1 MKDRKGFTLIELL
14 VAITIIGIIMI
25 MTLPA
30 IHNLQRKNQEKKFDD
45 YERTVLEA
53 AKVYEDQYE
62 EDLFG
67 RSDTGCANIDFNSL
81 VQKKLL
87 ATTKISGYE
96 CKNSNNG
103 IIIRKLKGT
112 SYYEVY
118 LTCSKSGDTKNLTGN
133 TGNYNE
139 IKNNHCNTGVDIEP
153 PSLTIKCDGDNHE
166 LGVEDDNFD
175 GIYYYSATNTEGDK
189 RIPKLTV
196 EISDNIVGL
205 EKNQYVTYEWKMYPN
220 KILAE
225 ENPDYTEKNKTTF
238 NIKDGDIS
246 TSKKNVR
253 IIEQFKEKNKTGK
266 AIVDIRGTN
275 IVDRIGNKL
284 DPQVGSKQCFYYY
297 DNAKPKITITLTG
310 ASGKNYNIDGN
321 EWINEKITTSVTV
334 TDETENN
341 IYSGIKTDTFKRNGG
356 SEALSGQKPTHTYSR
371 SDTNRKETDT
381 FRVCDKVG
389 NCDSDTV
396 NIRVDTTPPVCGKT
410 STSAATPWINKNRTV
425 TVGCSDNLSG
435 CTQSSYSQTFGE
447 GTTEIITIRD
457 NAGNTTDCTVYT
469 KVDKTKPVCTSS
481 GGDPNWRNTGLTLT
495 GTCTDNLSGCK
506 QNTYTND
513 YPSQTSIT
521 DGFGGRAC
529 DVAGNCAN
537 CSKDQDVH
545 IDMRDPRCTFV
556 DIKNENTPNEPVIM
570 TLRCRD
576 DQALARCGHDEA
588 GVGLWNENVKTE
600 MKITVSASE
609 DITRQVEDRA
619 GNLGRCKIFLSA
631 SECTSNCCGTHNCN
645 RHCGTYACYN
655 SLGVMQYICSSQNS
669 CACASSSSSY
679 VACYQYVYDQCPD
692 KCTSGQCC
700 GYHVES

>member
-67 RSDTGCANIDFNSL
+67 RSDTGCAYIDFNSL

-96 CKNSNNG
+96 CKSSNNG

-118 LTCSKSGDTKNLTGN
+118 LTCDNGTPSGTKNLTGN
-133 TGNYNE
+133 TGDYNN
-139 IKNNHCNTGVDIEP
+139 IKTEHCSSGEDVEP

-220 KILAE
+220 KILSE

-238 NIKDGDIS
+238 NIKDGDRS

-284 DPQVGSKQCFYYY
+284 DPATSFQQCYYYY

-321 EWINEKITTSVTV
+321 EWINEEITTSVTV
-334 TDETENN
+334 TDETGNN

-396 NIRVDTTPPVCGKT
+396 NIRVDTTPPVCGKA
-410 STSAATPWINKNRTV
+410 STSASTPWTNRNRTV
-425 TVGCSDNLSG
+425 SIGCSDNLSG
-435 CTQSSYSQTFGE
+435 CTQSSYSKTFGE

-469 KVDKTKPVCTSS
+469 KVDLTKPVCTSS
-481 GGDPNWRNTGLTLT
+481 GGDEYWRNTSLTIT

-506 QNTYTND
+506 QNTYTKE
-513 YPSQTSIT
+513 YPSQINTTS
-521 DGFGGRAC
+521 GYGGKAC
-529 DVAGNCAN
+529 DVAGNCVD

-545 IDMRDPRCTFV
+545 IDMTNPSCKFTN
-556 DIKNENTPNEPVIM
+556 ISNENQPGQAVVM
-570 TLRCRD
+570 TLECND
-576 DQALARCGHDEA
+576 NYALQRCGHDET
-588 GVGLWNENVKTE
+588 GIGPWNNNIKKKMNV
-600 MKITVSASE
+600 TVSGSMDLE
-609 DITRQVEDRA
+609 RDVTDRA
-619 GNLGRCKIFLSA
+619 GNKGSCSITIKESTCDKCPYLCCPYPMEWGVLGNVCVIDT
-631 SECTSNCCGTHNCN
+631 SEYSPAT
-645 RHCGTYACYN
+645 CY
-655 SLGVMQYICSSQNS
+655 
-669 CACASSSSSY
+669 
-679 VACYQYVYDQCPD
+679 
-692 KCTSGQCC
+692 KTCTSGQYC
-700 GYHVES
+700 GYHVG

>member
-1 MKDRKGFTLIELL
+1 MKDRRGFTLIELL

-67 RSDTGCANIDFNSL
+67 RSDTGCAHIDFDSL
-81 VQKKLL
+81 VQKKLIT
-87 ATTKISGYE
+87 TTKISGYE
-96 CKNSNNG
+96 CKNNNNG

-118 LTCSKSGDTKNLTGN
+118 LTCDNGKPSGTKNLTGN
-133 TGNYNE
+133 TGNYNH
-139 IKNNHCNTGVDIEP
+139 IKKNLCNTGEDVDP
-153 PSLTIKCDGDNHE
+153 PQLTIKCDGYGANPSV
-166 LGVEDDNFD
+166 GVKDDNFD
-175 GIYYYSATNTEGDK
+175 GKIYYYSATNTEGPR

-196 EISDNIVGL
+196 ETSDAIAGL
-205 EKNQYVTYEWKMYPN
+205 EKNEYVTYEWKMYPN
-220 KILAE
+220 KELFE

-238 NIKDGDIS
+238 NIKDGDRS

-253 IIEQFKEKNKTGK
+253 IIEQFKKPGTTGK

-284 DPQVGSKQCFYYY
+284 DPATSFEQCYYYY

-321 EWINEKITTSVTV
+321 EWINEEITTSVTV

-341 IYSGIKTDTFKRNGG
+341 IYSGIKTDTFKRNGR
-356 SEALSGQKPTHTYSR
+356 SEALSGEKPTHTYSR
-371 SDTNRKETDT
+371 SDINRKQTDT

-389 NCDSDTV
+389 NCDTDTV
-396 NIRVDTTPPVCGKT
+396 NIRVDTTPPVCGKA

-425 TVGCSDNLSG
+425 TVDCSDNLSG
-435 CTQSSYSQTFGE
+435 CTQSSYSKTFGE

-469 KVDKTKPVCTSS
+469 KVDKTDPVCTSS
-481 GGDPNWRNTGLTLT
+481 GGDPNWRNTGLTIT

-556 DIKNENTPNEPVIM
+556 DIKNEKTPNEPVIM
-570 TLRCRD
+570 TLRCSD

-609 DITRQVEDRA
+609 DITRQVRDRA
-619 GNLGRCKIFLSA
+619 GNLGECKAFVTA
-631 SECTSNCCGTHNCN
+631 SECTSSCCGTHKCKCDENGENC
-645 RHCGTYACYN
+645 
-655 SLGVMQYICSSQNS
+655 SK
-669 CACASSSSSY
+669 
-679 VACYQYVYDQCPD
+679 CPD
-692 KCTSGQCC
+692 KCTSALCC
-700 GYHVES
+700 GYETNLSG